1 MGIQVLVVDDS
12 MLIRQVVKKVL
23 PQSGLSVD
31 QFFEAGDGQQALDII
46 AREDLQL
53 VLCDINMPIMNGL
66 QMLMQLRQMDDK
78 NDLPVI
84 MISTDGSKDTIQ
96 EAMDLGANGYILK
109 PFTSEAVAEQL
120 RPLGLVSEQDS
131 ATGEVDMSDPDA
143 F

>member
-23 PQSGLSVD
+23 KQTGLDVD
-31 QFFEAGDGQQALDII
+31 QFLEAGDGQQALDII
-46 AREDLQL
+46 QKEELAL
-53 VLCDINMPIMNGL
+53 VLCDINMPTMDGL
-66 QMLMQLRQMDDK
+66 EMLMQLRQMDDK

-84 MISTDGSKDTIQ
+84 MITTEGSKETIQ

-109 PFTSEAVAEQL
+109 PFTPEAVAEQL
-120 RPLGLVSEQDS
+120 IPLNLISKDDS
-131 ATGEVDMSDPDA
+131 KVEEVDLSDPDA